1 MSRFLWRVRNDSWHW
16 SLKLSTLKSIKF
28 PPARQCF
35 VDQMRF
41 WWRVRIII
49 ECSLLPLTLYV
60 FLDVKANVSSQ
71 LQCCWIVGDY
81 YCVSLSCMGLDL
93 TFDWTE
99 DYDVCWRWCQSH
111 GESFFFWYYGASAL
125 YSPSSTPLLF
135 SWLSRGHDANGAL
148 LLYLCCWYRLLLLRR
163 LLHIISLVY
172 HHRDLR
178 LHLDMDVQRAE
189 EGHTVCEMASN
200 WCRSG
205 YCMIGYHFHTRDY
218 RRAVEGNRGS
228 RNWRS
233 RWEWNTYKLHLYL
246 TTANILRW

>member
-1 MSRFLWRVRNDSWHW
+1 MIRDTD
-16 SLKLSTLKSIKF
+16 LS
-28 PPARQCF
+28 
-35 VDQMRF
+35 
-41 WWRVRIII
+41 
-49 ECSLLPLTLYV
+49 
-60 FLDVKANVSSQ
+60 SSQ
-71 LQCCWIVGDY
+71 LSKALSSRQPASVLWIKWDFDEEWGLLLNALYFFLLSTSSWMSKPTFQVSYSVVGLLEITTASACHVWDLILLSTGPKTMMSVGDDAK
-81 YCVSLSCMGLDL
+81 VM
-93 TFDWTE
+93 
-99 DYDVCWRWCQSH
+99 VK
-111 GESFFFWYYGASAL
+111 ASSGNTVPQL
-125 YSPSSTPLLF
+125 FTRPHRHHYLF
-135 SWLSRGHDANGAL
+135 SRLSRGHDANGAL